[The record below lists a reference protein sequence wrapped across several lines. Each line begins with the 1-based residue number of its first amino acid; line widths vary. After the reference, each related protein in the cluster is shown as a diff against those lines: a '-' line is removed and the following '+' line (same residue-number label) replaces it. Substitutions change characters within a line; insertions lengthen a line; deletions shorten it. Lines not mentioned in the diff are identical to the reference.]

1 MNTAPKKIRCPS
13 SLIRSQAILNTVIK
27 LLLNFPLIFLVSF
40 NAFLIPDI
48 NKYKP
53 NKIASMGKKINLIT
67 PSLLSICKSNYYFIR
82 KWIKEMLYIIY
93 NVSLHKHSFRYTPQK
108 RTLGRQGFKSG
119 YDFCFMQLFIHPLYD
134 YVLWIVERNEN
145 V

>member
-40 NAFLIPDI
+40 KAFLIPDI

-82 KWIKEMLYIIY
+82 KWIKEMLYIVY
-93 NVSLHKHSFRYTPQK
+93 RPSLHKHSFRNTSKK
-108 RTLGRQGFKSG
+108 RTLGRQRFSKGSSLSI
-119 YDFCFMQLFIHPLYD
+119 MQLFIHP
-134 YVLWIVERNEN
+134 
-145 V
+145 